1 MLRNLGDEWLYQK
14 FRVDN
19 TRNYMK
25 PVSLFFGITAVAVFV
40 QLLLGGL
47 LTFNFIDPA
56 VHIMIGL
63 AVFVLAIVTMII
75 SLITKPKLRSL
86 QTTSIL
92 LVVLIIIQIILGF
105 NTLATG
111 NQLVA
116 WLHFVNAMAIYG
128 AVMLGVFISMRQG
141 PSLQK

>member
-1 MLRNLGDEWLYQK
+1 
-14 FRVDN
+14 
-19 TRNYMK
+19 MK
-25 PVSLFFGITAVAVFV
+25 PISLFFGITAVVVFV

-47 LTFNFIDPA
+47 LTFNFIDPG

-63 AVFVLAIVTMII
+63 AVFVLAIVTMIL
-75 SLITKPKLRSL
+75 SLITKPKIRSL
-86 QTTSIL
+86 QTTSI
-92 LVVLIIIQIILGF
+92 VVVLLIIIQIVLGF

-128 AVMLGVFISMRQG
+128 AVTSGVFISMRL
-141 PSLQK
+141 PRALSLQK

>member
-1 MLRNLGDEWLYQK
+1 MLRNLGDEWLYQE
-14 FRVDN
+14 FRVDH

-25 PVSLFFGITAVAVFV
+25 PVSLFFGMTAVAVFV

-47 LTFNFIDPA
+47 LTFNFIDPG

-75 SLITKPKLRSL
+75 SLIAKPKVRSL

-116 WLHFVNAMAIYG
+116 WLHFVNALAIYG
-128 AVMLGVFISMRQG
+128 AVMFGVFISMRQK